1 MQQQHTMR
9 KLLEFAVQLEENGE
23 AFYRRASL
31 AATRKSIQTLF
42 ETLVQEEQK
51 HKEVFQ
57 TMMQTLTENYT
68 AEELSTD
75 EYTAYLESYATD
87 AIFSSTH
94 GSEVSLMSNAAAA
107 IDFALQRER
116 DSIWYYHEMKLLV
129 PVSEHAHV
137 DAIIKEERKHI
148 VLLRNARKDL

>member
-1 MQQQHTMR
+1 MQQQYTIR
-9 KLLEFAVQLEENGE
+9 ELLGLAMKIEENGE
-23 AFYRRASL
+23 AFYRHA
-31 AATRKSIQTLF
+31 AQTATRNSIRTLF
-42 ETLVQEEQK
+42 ETLVLEEQK
-51 HKEVFQ
+51 HKTIFQ
-57 TMMQTLTENYT
+57 TMMNALPEHT
-68 AEELSTD
+68 AEGLYTD
-75 EYTAYLESYATD
+75 EYTAYLGGYAED

-137 DAIIKEERKHI
+137 DTIIKEERKHI
-148 VLLRNARKDL
+148 VMLRNVRKDL